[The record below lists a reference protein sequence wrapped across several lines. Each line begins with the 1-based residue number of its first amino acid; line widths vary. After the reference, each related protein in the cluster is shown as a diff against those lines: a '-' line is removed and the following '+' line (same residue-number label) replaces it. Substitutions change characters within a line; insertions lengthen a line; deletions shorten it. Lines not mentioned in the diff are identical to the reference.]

1 MTTVLLENA
10 SDCYPFEIVGRVSK
24 VSGDVIE
31 CEGLTLP
38 IGTVGLINGSNRQ
51 ILAEV
56 VLSDRRFI
64 RLSPYEKV
72 YDLKAGDKFL
82 VKGFK
87 QNVGVSTQMQGRILN
102 CFGKPIDN
110 KGPISIDAYYPLY
123 RSFSNSLDKKIITEP
138 FFTGVRTIDTFI
150 TCGKGQRMG
159 IFSGTGVGKSV
170 LLSMI
175 AKFSQSPVSVIA
187 LIGERTREVKEFID
201 LELGP
206 EGLQKSIVVVS
217 TSDEPSIFRLKAIFT
232 ATAIAEYFR
241 DLGLDV
247 LLLVD
252 SVTRIAYAQR
262 EVGLSAGSEPPV
274 TKGYTPSVFSLFP
287 SFMER
292 AGNFNKGS
300 ITAFYTVL
308 VESDDI
314 TEPVADIVRSVLD
327 GHLWLSRDISNR
339 GIYPSI
345 DILQSISRLM
355 IKIVNREHLELI
367 TKFKKCWETY
377 TSMRDAIE
385 LGLYTKGSNKEID
398 FVLSNMEEVRKFFY
412 QFPNIRAE
420 FVESIKTL
428 RNIMEK
434 LQ

>member
-1 MTTVLLENA
+1 MITSTREDVFE
-10 SDCYPFEIVGRVSK
+10 CYPFEIVGRISR
-24 VSGDVIE
+24 VSGEVIE

-38 IGTVGLINGSNRQ
+38 IGTVGLISGANRK

-56 VLSDRRFI
+56 ILSDRRFI

-72 YDLKAGDKFL
+72 YDLKAGDKFI
-82 VKGFK
+82 VKEFK
-87 QNVGVSTQMQGRILN
+87 QNVPVSTKMRGRILN

-110 KGPISIDAYYPLY
+110 KGEISVDAYYPLY
-123 RSFSNSLDKKIITEP
+123 KTSSNSLDKKIITEP
-138 FFTGVRTIDTFI
+138 FYTGVRTIDTLI

-159 IFSGTGVGKSV
+159 IFSGSGVGKSI
-170 LLSMI
+170 LMSMI
-175 AKFSQSPVSVIA
+175 AKFSQSPISIIA
-187 LIGERTREVKEFID
+187 LIGERSREVKEFIE
-201 LELGP
+201 LELGF
-206 EGLQKSIVVVS
+206 EGLQKSVVIVS

-241 DLGLDV
+241 DLGFDV

-262 EVGLSAGSEPPV
+262 EVSLGAGGEPPV

-292 AGNFNKGS
+292 TGNFNKGS

-308 VESDDI
+308 VEADDI

-327 GHLWLSRDISNR
+327 GHLWLSRDIANR
-339 GIYPSI
+339 GIYPAI
-345 DILQSISRLM
+345 DVLKSISRLM
-355 IKIVNREHLELI
+355 VKIVDKEHMKMV
-367 TKFKKCWETY
+367 TNFKKCWEAY
-377 TSMRDAIE
+377 TSMLDAIE
-385 LGLYTKGSNKEID
+385 LGLYTKGANKEID
-398 FVLSNMEEVRKFFY
+398 FVLNNMEEIRNFFY
-412 QFPNIRAE
+412 QFPDTKAE
-420 FVESIKTL
+420 FSESMAMLKRIL
-428 RNIMEK
+428 GK

>member
-1 MTTVLLENA
+1 MISALFEDNSYL
-10 SDCYPFEIVGRVSK
+10 YPFEITGRISK
-24 VSGDVIE
+24 VSGDVVE

-38 IGTVGLINGSNRQ
+38 IGTVGLIRGANRQ

-56 VLSDRRFI
+56 ILSDKKFI

-72 YDLKAGDKFL
+72 YDLKAGDKFF
-82 VKGFK
+82 VKEFK
-87 QNVGVSTQMQGRILN
+87 QNVGVSTQMQGRVLN

-110 KGPISIDAYYPLY
+110 KGTIPVDAYYPLY

-138 FFTGVRTIDTFI
+138 FLTGVRTIDTFL

-159 IFSGTGVGKSV
+159 IFSGSGVGKSI

-175 AKFSQSPVSVIA
+175 AKFSQAPISVIA

-201 LELGP
+201 LELGSD
-206 EGLQKSIVVVS
+206 GLQKSIVVVS

-241 DLGLDV
+241 DLGFDV

-262 EVGLSAGSEPPV
+262 EVGLAGGSEPPV

-292 AGNFNKGS
+292 TGNFNNGS

-308 VESDDI
+308 VEADDI
-314 TEPVADIVRSVLD
+314 TEPVSDIVRSVLD
-327 GHLWLSRDISNR
+327 GHIWLSRDLANR
-339 GIYPSI
+339 GIYPAI

-355 IKIVNREHLELI
+355 IKIVSREHLELV
-367 TKFKKCWETY
+367 TRFKKCWQSY
-377 TSMRDAIE
+377 ISMRDAIE
-385 LGLYTKGSNKEID
+385 LGLYTNGSNKEID
-398 FVLSNMEEVRKFFY
+398 FVLNNMEELKKFFF
-412 QFPNIRAE
+412 QFPNTKAE
-420 FVESIKTL
+420 FTESLKML
-428 RNIMEK
+428 GEIMQK